1 MQSNKALF
9 FGIIGLALVV
19 VIGLFL
25 ANSLFADQLNLP
37 TAQEKTSV
45 RIVTAPSIKPWV
57 EQAAQSF
64 NQSNPSAQVEMIV
77 ANELIPQAQFAP
89 TTQTSPPAAW
99 LAEAGFV
106 VEMAPQ
112 RGLQFQEAQSVAS
125 TALAWG
131 AFKSKQE
138 EFNQKY
144 GGLSWEGLHTKA
156 VSPEDQL
163 RFVIASPSNSAEGL
177 AAFISATAAY
187 GKKQT
192 LSSGDVSQADTWLAE
207 TFKENAHILPRP
219 AEAFATQGPS
229 TGDAGL
235 LSLAS
240 WRSAH
245 ITERFSDFTLTPTQP
260 GVILDYPLA
269 IRADAS
275 PAEQEAVRLFR
286 QFLLTEAQQNA
297 LANFFFDRAANDASS
312 VQIDGAALQRLFDR
326 AKIILQ

>member
-25 ANSLFADQLNLP
+25 ASSLFADQLNLP
-37 TAQEKTSV
+37 TAEEKISV

-64 NQSNPSAQVEMIV
+64 NQSNPNTQVEIIA
-77 ANELIPQAQFAP
+77 ANELIPQAQFAS
-89 TTQTSPPAAW
+89 TAQTSPPAAW

-106 VEMAPQ
+106 VELARQ
-112 RGLQFQEAQSVAS
+112 RGLQFQDAQSVAS
-125 TALAWG
+125 SALAWG

-138 EFNQKY
+138 EFSQKY
-144 GGLSWEGLHTKA
+144 GGLNWEGLHTKA

-163 RFVIASPSNSAEGL
+163 RFVMASPFNSAEGL
-177 AAFISATAAY
+177 AALIAATAAHLN
-187 GKKQT
+187 KQT
-192 LSSGDVSQADTWLAE
+192 LSSGDISQADAWLAE
-207 TFKENAHILPRP
+207 TFRDNAQTP
-219 AEAFATQGPS
+219 ATPAADFATKGVS
-229 TGDAGL
+229 TGDAGF

-240 WRSAH
+240 WRSAGLPNNPN
-245 ITERFSDFTLTPTQP
+245 FTIMPAQP
-260 GVILDYPLA
+260 GLTLDYPLA

-286 QFLLTEAQQNA
+286 QFLLAEVQQNA
-297 LANFFFDRAANDASS
+297 LANLFLDRTANSS
-312 VQIDGAALQRLFDR
+312 ANVQIDGAALQILSDR